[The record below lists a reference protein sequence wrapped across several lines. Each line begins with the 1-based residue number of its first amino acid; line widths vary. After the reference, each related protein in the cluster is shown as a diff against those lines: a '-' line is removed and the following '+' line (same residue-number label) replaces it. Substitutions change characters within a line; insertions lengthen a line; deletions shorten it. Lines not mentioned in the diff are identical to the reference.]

1 MKAAFLIGLRQI
13 EIREAPAP
21 RLEGQ
26 REVLLRINTV
36 GVCGSDMHY
45 YTRGRIGAQVVQY
58 PFIVGHECAA
68 TVVEAGGEVRSLRA
82 GQRVAV
88 DPLVAC
94 GQCDQCRGGRRHTCR
109 NQRFLGCPG
118 QIAGALAEY
127 LVLPADCCTPVPDS
141 RDDDQATVVEP
152 LSIGVYAAQM
162 AQLAPGARVGIV
174 GSGPIGLCTL
184 LAIRAQVRAAIY
196 VTDLLDERL
205 AVARAC
211 GADWTGNPRR
221 EDVVAAIR
229 RLAPLGL
236 DVVFD
241 CAGEQEALDQGV
253 ELLEPGG
260 ALLVVGIP
268 EVNRVSFDINLLRRY
283 ELRILNVRRQNECVA
298 PAIDL
303 VASGRADVRP
313 LVTHHF
319 RLEETPQ
326 AFELVSARRDGVL
339 KAIIRISPE
348 EQVRGPES
356 EVRSQKAKDC

>member
-1 MKAAFLIGLRQI
+1 MKAAYLTGLRQV

-21 RLEGQ
+21 RLEGR

-45 YTRGRIGAQVVQY
+45 YARGRIGTQVVQY

-68 TVVEAGGEVRSLRA
+68 TVADTGTEVRSLRA

-94 GQCDQCRGGRRHTCR
+94 GQCDQCLSGRRHTCR
-109 NQRFLGCPG
+109 SQKFLGCPG

-141 RDDDQATVVEP
+141 LDDDQVAVVEP
-152 LSIGVYAAQM
+152 LSIGTYAAAM

-184 LAIRAQVRAAIY
+184 LAIRAQGQAVVY
-196 VTDLLDERL
+196 VTDLIGQRL

-211 GADWTGNPRR
+211 GADWTGNPQH

-236 DVVFD
+236 DVVFE

-253 ELLEPGG
+253 ELLKPGG

-268 EVNRVSFDINLLRRY
+268 EVDRVTFDINLLRRH

-303 VASGRADVRP
+303 VASGRADIRP

-326 AFELVSARRDGVL
+326 AFDLVSARRDGVL
-339 KAIIRISPE
+339 KAIIRISP
-348 EQVRGPES
+348 Q
-356 EVRSQKAKDC
+356 